1 MASTLFP
8 VFGKAKIYIKTET
21 KTKKPLIE
29 TQLYTTKKGNN
40 AEK

>member
-21 KTKKPLIE
+21 KTKTLIE